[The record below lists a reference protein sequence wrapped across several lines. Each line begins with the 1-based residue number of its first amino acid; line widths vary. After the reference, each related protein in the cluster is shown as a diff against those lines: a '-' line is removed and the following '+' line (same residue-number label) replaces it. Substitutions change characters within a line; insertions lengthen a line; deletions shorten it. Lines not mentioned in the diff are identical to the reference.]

1 MLGFIWIPSP
11 IHLAV
16 DGMGEARPILLSKF
30 YLFSPRQIELISIF
44 LRGLLLC
51 ACKLIKTFPF
61 IRELFHAQ
69 KKKKR
74 SFPLLLWDPT
84 FCWTSGEGS
93 VNPSCFAWWFF
104 SLSRFGV
111 AVNLFMFYQLFL
123 SLGLQAGI
131 SSTTCC
137 PGQWSLGKFLGIFEL
152 LAHAGN
158 SGIGEM
164 QLPLIPPFRLH
175 LILWWF
181 SSLYMAANIMRCT
194 SSLINLEL
202 APVAQETGTVDFVVF
217 SC

>member
-1 MLGFIWIPSP
+1 MLKRRRRKDLSHFSCETLLFVERQERGVWI
-11 IHLAV
+11 H
-16 DGMGEARPILLSKF
+16 
-30 YLFSPRQIELISIF
+30 
-44 LRGLLLC
+44 
-51 ACKLIKTFPF
+51 
-61 IRELFHAQ
+61 
-69 KKKKR
+69 
-74 SFPLLLWDPT
+74 
-84 FCWTSGEGS
+84 
-93 VNPSCFAWWFF
+93 PSCFAWWFF

-131 SSTTCC
+131 LSTTCC
-137 PGQWSLGKFLGIFEL
+137 PGQWSLGKLLGIFEL

-164 QLPLIPPFRLH
+164 QLSLIPPFRLH

-202 APVAQETGTVDFVVF
+202 APVAQETGAVDIVVF